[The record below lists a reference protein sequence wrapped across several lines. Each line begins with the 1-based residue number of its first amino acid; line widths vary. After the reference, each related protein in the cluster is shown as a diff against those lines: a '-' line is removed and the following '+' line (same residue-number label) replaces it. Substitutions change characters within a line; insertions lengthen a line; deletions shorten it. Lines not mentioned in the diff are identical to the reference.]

1 MQKFEIVSTASFVK
15 NDQDFTPEHGCKL
28 LRIISEGVTYN
39 VFFITPF

>member
-1 MQKFEIVSTASFVK
+1 MQKFEILSTVSFVK

-28 LRIISEGVTYN
+28 LRIIREGVTYN